1 MLHEQLYCPS
11 MLSRN
16 ARRILLLVCLLRA
29 DSLLIKVDEL
39 QCLTLDGSEKV
50 VVADEIKDIRL
61 ADLEEVWQ
69 SFLGLSIQDETKRC
83 QYTPD
88 ESRKLASMS
97 GMADNVQLAHDF
109 Q

>member
-1 MLHEQLYCPS
+1 MCMLHEQLYCPS

-16 ARRILLLVCLLRA
+16 ARRIPLLVCLLRA

-39 QCLTLDGSEKV
+39 QCLTLDGSEEV

-69 SFLGLSIQDETKRC
+69 GFLGLPI
-83 QYTPD
+83 
-88 ESRKLASMS
+88 
-97 GMADNVQLAHDF
+97 
-109 Q
+109 